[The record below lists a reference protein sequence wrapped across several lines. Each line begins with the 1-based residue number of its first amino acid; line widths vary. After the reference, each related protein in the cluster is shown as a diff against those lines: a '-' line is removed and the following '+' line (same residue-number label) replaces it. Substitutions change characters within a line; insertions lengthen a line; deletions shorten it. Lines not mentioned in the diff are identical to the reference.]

1 VARAFNPELVIVSA
15 GFDAHAR
22 DPLADMRVS
31 ERGFAAMASG
41 LVQLADETCGG
52 KIALML
58 EGGYDLPAL
67 TASVRA
73 TLEVLTG
80 RREDFPHGPQT
91 TTLHALDN
99 AREALRA
106 AGRVVPKS

>member
-1 VARAFNPELVIVSA
+1 
-15 GFDAHAR
+15 
-22 DPLADMRVS
+22 
-31 ERGFAAMASG
+31 
-41 LVQLADETCGG
+41 
-52 KIALML
+52 ML

-80 RREDFPHGPQT
+80 RREDFPQGPQT

-99 AREALRA
+99 ARDGAARRGARGAEELMAETPHPDPLP
-106 AGRVVPKS
+106 AGRGEGKRGGPSP